1 MERLHKNK
9 SRFEVN
15 NFWDELWKSTLK
27 IPSQNRKIIGKLWD
41 LWTEVSFLFLLI
53 GISRVG
59 KTLDRSVLLKT
70 EVTFFFYRKQKC
82 PFFNFYGP
90 EVSFSLFFFLGQSQ
104 LRTYFCKIL
113 IELKKV
119 FFFFSRR
126 KKTTLR
132 SNEKMTCE
140 VFQEKKLKKH
150 VSKNTYVLIK

>member
-15 NFWDELWKSTLK
+15 IFWDELWKSTLK

-90 EVSFSLFFFLGQSQ
+90 EVSFSQKLSYTRKMLAYKFYQ
-104 LRTYFCKIL
+104 LWQKNANWAGAAGEAASTGTK
-113 IELKKV
+113 
-119 FFFFSRR
+119 
-126 KKTTLR
+126 
-132 SNEKMTCE
+132 
-140 VFQEKKLKKH
+140 FQNLE
-150 VSKNTYVLIK
+150 NFRGYP